1 MTAKKRLLKNVRPID
16 FPGYDGTKTLDVE
29 IDGSAVARVG
39 HDLEANGAAVR
50 DFSGSYLSPAWVDMH
65 THIYWG
71 GSDIALKPSLIGAAT
86 GAPILVDAGSAGEGH
101 FLGFNE
107 FIIKQARER
116 IVPFLNVGSVGLVA
130 TNRVPEVRV
139 LKDIDIERIV
149 VTVDHYKPLIAG
161 LKVRMCSIIHAETDL
176 LPLKLAKKIAR
187 YLKLPLMAH
196 IGQSLPLVEEVLDR
210 LDKGDILTHCFH
222 GKPASSVI
230 DDDSAYA
237 SLVAAK
243 KRGIVYDIG
252 HGSASFSYR
261 VARQCLES
269 GIFPD
274 TIGSD
279 LHTGNVEGPVWDL
292 SVVLSKMHSIGMTL
306 SDVVAGAAS
315 APRRALSMP
324 KAALERGA
332 AAEFTLFGVEDC
344 AIDIPDSLGDM
355 LTLTKRVLPRAV
367 YWKGELSDAASRM
380 PDGLSIRNAKP

>member
-1 MTAKKRLLKNVRPID
+1 MTAKKYLLKNVRPID
-16 FPGYDGTKTLDVE
+16 FPGHDGTKTLDIE
-29 IDGSAVARVG
+29 IDGPSVVRTG
-39 HDLEANGAAVR
+39 SGLEADGATVR
-50 DFSGSYLSPAWVDMH
+50 DFSGAYLSPAWVDMH

-86 GAPILVDAGSAGEGH
+86 GTPILVDAGSAGEGH

-107 FIIKQARER
+107 FIIKPARER
-116 IVPFLNVGSVGLVA
+116 IIPFLNVGSVGLVA

-149 VTVDHYKPLIAG
+149 GTVDRYKPLIAG
-161 LKVRMCSIIHAETDL
+161 LKVRMCSIIHSETDL

-187 YLKLPLMAH
+187 YLKLPLMVH

-230 DDDSAYA
+230 DDDYAYA

-243 KRGIVYDIG
+243 KRGVVYDIG

-269 GIFPD
+269 GILPD

-279 LHTGNVEGPVWDL
+279 LHTGNIEGPVWDL

-306 SDVVAGAAS
+306 SDTVAGAAS
-315 APRRALSMP
+315 APRRALAMP
-324 KAALERGA
+324 EAALGA
-332 AAEFTLFGVEDC
+332 GAPAEFTVFEVEDC
-344 AIDIPDSLGDM
+344 AVDIPDSLGDM
-355 LTLTKRVLPRAV
+355 LTITKRVLPRAV
-367 YWKGELSDAASRM
+367 YWMGELSAAASRM
-380 PDGLSIRNAKP
+380 PREFSTRNA